1 MLIYTRA
8 GFRYDAEADVGR
20 RTQESPALA
29 DVDLRVAPAEF
40 LLLAGGSGSGKS
52 TLIRMAN
59 GLIPHFHSGEFRG
72 SVRIAG
78 VDTRDHPV
86 RDLAAKVG
94 IVFQNQEAQLFNA
107 TVERELAFGPRN
119 QGLSRGEI
127 AARVQWAAE
136 RTGITHLLP
145 RNPHQL
151 SGGETARAAI
161 ASVLTMRPS
170 LVMLD
175 EPAAALDPVAVV
187 SLWEVLRDLHREGVA
202 IAIAEHRVEPAWEQG
217 GSVAVLR
224 HGRLVFRGGIMEAL
238 RVPVEERDLALPR
251 VARIFADTGRPER
264 PTTIEHAVA
273 IMRSQHLSLRARPHD
288 HHAHG
293 DLVMHADGI
302 TYEREHRVVLEGVD
316 VRLHRGESV
325 ALVGANGAGKTT
337 LLRLLA
343 GLVRPRRGRVI
354 GADHQPFARGRL
366 GLLLQNADDA
376 LFCPT
381 VRQEVE
387 YSARALAR
395 CDLDWLHALHVQFA
409 LEPLLDRSPLNL
421 SDGEK
426 RRVALAATLAHRPE
440 VVLLDEPTA
449 GQDASRRDALAAMIA
464 TLCEGGASVLMAT
477 HDLAFAAEHCTRWLV
492 LADGRLIT
500 DGPPAAVLSDA
511 AALMR
516 AHLLPTPLAR
526 LAAMLGVPY
535 AGERPTLTSET
546 QISGGGDAP

>member
-1 MLIYTRA
+1 MLRYTRA
-8 GFRYDAEADVGR
+8 GFRYDAEAANVGR
-20 RTQESPALA
+20 RMHENPALA
-29 DVDLRVAPAEF
+29 DIDLLVAPAEF

-59 GLIPHFHSGEFRG
+59 GLIPHFHAGEFRG

-94 IVFQNQEAQLFNA
+94 VVFQNQEAQLFNA

-161 ASVLTMRPS
+161 ASVLTMRPP

-175 EPAAALDPVAVV
+175 EPAAALEPAAVV
-187 SLWEVLRDLHREGVA
+187 SLWELLRDLHREGVA
-202 IAIAEHRVEPAWEQG
+202 VAIAEHRVEPAWEQG

-224 HGRLVFRGGIMEAL
+224 DGRLVFRGEIMNAL
-238 RVPVEERDLALPR
+238 QAPVEVRDLALPH
-251 VARIFADTGRPER
+251 VARLFADAGRPER
-264 PTTIEHAVA
+264 PITIAQA
-273 IMRSQHLSLRARPHD
+273 AALMRSQHLSLRARPHG

-343 GLVRPRRGRVI
+343 GLVRPQRGRVI
-354 GADHQPFARGRL
+354 GSDEQSFARGRL

-381 VRQEVE
+381 VRQEVA
-387 YSARALAR
+387 YSTRALVR
-395 CDLDWLHALHVQFA
+395 HDPDWLHALHVQFA
-409 LEPLLDRSPLNL
+409 LEPLLDRFPLSL

-449 GQDASRRDALAAMIA
+449 GQDDTRKDALAAMIA
-464 TLCEGGASVLMAT
+464 TLCSGGASVLIAT
-477 HDLAFAAEHCTRWLV
+477 HDLAFAAAHCTRWLV
-492 LADGRLIT
+492 LADGRLIA
-500 DGPPAAVLSDA
+500 DASPAAILGDA
-511 AALMR
+511 ATLAR

-526 LAAMLGVPY
+526 LAAMLDVPY
-535 AGERPTLTSET
+535 AGERPTLTSQT
-546 QISGGGDAP
+546 RISEGW